1 MAKNEVEEID
11 EEYTLDRVPPN
22 VGLSYVGIAAILFVW
37 AVQPATLIGG
47 GIIGAN
53 VPIIAA
59 IIGILLGDL
68 FLGIISIPIGYMGQR
83 VRYATGMI
91 LRYIMGHVG
100 SIVPSILEASVM
112 LGWATFCWWIW
123 SNAIGVLVANGILGL
138 APTDPAWGSI
148 FNTWY
153 VIGLILA
160 TVLATLAM
168 YKGLQG
174 FQWIS
179 YVGTPALLILMFY
192 ITYKVVANV
201 GGWSALVA
209 MPPPAAAAGGV
220 AMGVTFAMVIAI
232 GSWINGTTVM
242 SDFTRMAKTKWGGLF
257 GPFPALVIGESLV
270 LILAAVSTAGYA
282 SVLGENAYNTLF
294 VAMTLGRGVTIVT
307 AVLFILMLFTTNP
320 TTTYSSSL
328 QWSNVFKTRYWIP
341 FILMNIASAV
351 LAAIIQFTVGAMAA
365 MIFFLNTIATFL
377 PALGGTMIAEYWIV
391 RRGKFP
397 DTPWECIRK
406 FNIPAYIAWLIG
418 TGVNWYS
425 TANNIGAPGVNG
437 FLAAL
442 VVYSILGIALRS
454 YIPMTKDE
462 AAKYGAEM

>member
-1 MAKNEVEEID
+1 MAGNEERID
-11 EEYTLDRVPPN
+11 EEYTLERVPPN

-47 GIIGAN
+47 GIIGYN
-53 VPIIAA
+53 VPLMAA

-100 SIVPSILEASVM
+100 SIIPSILEASVM

-123 SNAIGVLVANGILGL
+123 SNAVGVLVANGILGL
-138 APTDPAWGSI
+138 TPNDPSWGSV

-153 VIGLILA
+153 IIGLILA
-160 TVLATLAM
+160 TILAILAM
-168 YKGLQG
+168 YRGLQG

-179 YVGTPALLILMFY
+179 YVGTPGLIILMLY
-192 ITYKVVANV
+192 ITAKVVASA
-201 GGWSALVA
+201 GGWSALVSQQ
-209 MPPPAAAAGGV
+209 PPVVTAGGV
-220 AMGVTFAMVIAI
+220 ALGVTFAMVIAI

-242 SDFTRMAKTKWGGLF
+242 SDFTRMARTKWGGLF
-257 GPFPALVIGESLV
+257 GPFPALFVGESLV
-270 LILAAVSTAGYA
+270 LLLAAISTAGY
-282 SVLGENAYNTLF
+282 SGVLGENAYNTLF
-294 VAMTLGRGVTIVT
+294 VAMTLGRGVTII
-307 AVLFILMLFTTNP
+307 AAILFLLMLFTTNP

-328 QWSNVFKTRYWIP
+328 QWSNVFKVRYWWP
-341 FILMNIASAV
+341 FVILNIASAI
-351 LAAIIQFTVGAMAA
+351 LAGIIQFTVGAMAA
-365 MIFFLNTIATFL
+365 MIWFLNTIATFL

-397 DTPWECIRK
+397 ESPWETIRTV
-406 FNIPAYIAWLIG
+406 NVPAYIAWLIG

-425 TANNIGAPGVNG
+425 TTHNIGAPGVNG
-437 FLAAL
+437 FLVSL
-442 VVYSILGIALRS
+442 VLYSILGIALKS
-454 YIPMTKDE
+454 YIPMTKEE
-462 AAKYGAEM
+462 AVKRGAEA